1 MDDYMNMKNEEI
13 LEMNNRK
20 KFDIVLMNPPY
31 DNGMHEK
38 FLINCID
45 ISNKVISVQP
55 ANFLIGNKKN
65 KELINKLQ
73 NTYYNINREK
83 DASEAFYKV
92 GAVIG
97 GDTAIHFIDNT
108 KDPKFVFDNK
118 ELNIE
123 RIYSIR
129 KYTGDSFIEKF
140 NKIIEPLY
148 ENDNLVNHIKNYEK
162 KEYSDDD
169 DWCIKISRIRGHK
182 GKGQGKEDPD
192 FYTIISNDNKFLY
205 SDTIGQYKNMINKR
219 GKYSGFNC
227 YISFETEIE
236 VKNFVNYIKSDFA
249 RAALYLLKTSPN
261 VIGGRICRRIPW
273 FDFSDENFNKSP
285 KEIDDWLFK
294 KYNISDEIRKH
305 IEKILPDYY
314 HIRKL

>member
-1 MDDYMNMKNEEI
+1 
-13 LEMNNRK
+13 MNNGK
-20 KFDIVLMNPPY
+20 KFDILLSNPPY
-31 DNGMHEK
+31 AKGLGEK
-38 FLINCID
+38 FLLKYID
-45 ISNKVISVQP
+45 IADKIISIQP

-73 NTYYNINREK
+73 KTYYNINREK
-83 DASEAFYKV
+83 DASDVFYKV

-97 GDTAIHFIDNT
+97 GDTAIHYIDNT

-123 RIYSIR
+123 KIDSIR

-162 KEYSDDD
+162 KEYSDDN

-192 FYTIISNDNKFLY
+192 FYTIISNNEKFLY
-205 SDTIGQYKNMINKR
+205 SDTIGQYKNMINTK
-219 GKYSGFNC
+219 GLQSGFRF
-227 YISFETEIE
+227 YISFNNKIE
-236 VKNFVNYIKSDFA
+236 LNNFVNYIKSDFA
-249 RAALYLLKTSPN
+249 RASLYLLKTSPN
-261 VIGGRICRRIPW
+261 VISGRICRRISW
-273 FDFSDENFNKSP
+273 FDFSDEHFSKSP

-305 IEKILPDYY
+305 IEEILPDYY
-314 HIRKL
+314 NIRGNK

>member
-13 LEMNNRK
+13 LEMNKGK

-123 RIYSIR
+123 NINSIR

-148 ENDNLVNHIKNYEK
+148 ENDNLVNHTYK
-162 KEYSDDD
+162 K
-169 DWCIKISRIRGHK
+169 
-182 GKGQGKEDPD
+182 
-192 FYTIISNDNKFLY
+192 L
-205 SDTIGQYKNMINKR
+205 
-219 GKYSGFNC
+219 
-227 YISFETEIE
+227 
-236 VKNFVNYIKSDFA
+236 
-249 RAALYLLKTSPN
+249 
-261 VIGGRICRRIPW
+261 
-273 FDFSDENFNKSP
+273 
-285 KEIDDWLFK
+285 
-294 KYNISDEIRKH
+294 
-305 IEKILPDYY
+305 
-314 HIRKL
+314 